1 MITQTSRETFQV
13 PMPDVFGYMTTPR
26 NWVEWYP
33 GTASVNGSE
42 HPLKENECWE
52 EHLRVAGFNMKVDWV
67 AKQVKAP
74 RLCIMEG
81 KMRLSPP
88 LGWLS
93 RGAKVE
99 LRYELLE
106 AGEDTRLE
114 RTMSYIFPNPFLR
127 LVDRLFLQRK
137 TERESREALSNLK
150 RILEARRGA

>member
-1 MITQTSRETFQV
+1 
-13 PMPDVFGYMTTPR
+13 MPDVFGYMTTPR

-93 RGAKVE
+93 RGATVE

-106 AGEDTRLE
+106 AGELNTRPRQTLGWM
-114 RTMSYIFPNPFLR
+114 TPAQKFAQ
-127 LVDRLFLQRK
+127 LVA
-137 TERESREALSNLK
+137 SAP
-150 RILEARRGA
+150 